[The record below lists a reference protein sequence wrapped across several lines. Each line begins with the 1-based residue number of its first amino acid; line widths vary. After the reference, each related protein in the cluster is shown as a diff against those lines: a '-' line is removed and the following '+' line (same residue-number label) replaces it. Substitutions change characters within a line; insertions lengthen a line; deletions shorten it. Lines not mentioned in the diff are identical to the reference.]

1 MLDEIGRTQ
10 RDSIEHRKA
19 VTAQEAHLRREQDQL
34 LQAHYA
40 GAIPLDLLRRE
51 QDRITRGLASVS
63 RELEQLSADAA
74 ITKAHLEAA
83 LDLLEDC
90 ASTYR
95 DAPAHIKKLMNQAF
109 FQKVLINPE
118 SGIEPPATAVNAVEQ
133 LNPYLSHILSAQA
146 RHAATKGQTCE
157 EPSEAGRLS
166 DQGDSDEPIPANIA
180 HVTGFRPVTLV
191 ELKGCEIC
199 NHPIGP
205 ACSCLAIVCLTR
217 ASLVLGSVEDPSV
230 VDTDGHFSAVMLCIC
245 CARRGEHD
253 ADKARAGSDTGSREG
268 CFAARFRQDPARTIW
283 PLLRCVRGS
292 RPPAPPRT
300 HDVRSQTGRRRLA
313 PRRASPDRAG

>member
-19 VTAQEAHLRREQDQL
+19 VTAQEAQLRREQDQL

-191 ELKGCEIC
+191 ELRGFE
-199 NHPIGP
+199 P
-205 ACSCLAIVCLTR
+205 LTF
-217 ASLVLGSVEDPSV
+217 SL
-230 VDTDGHFSAVMLCIC
+230 
-245 CARRGEHD
+245 
-253 ADKARAGSDTGSREG
+253 
-268 CFAARFRQDPARTIW
+268 RT
-283 PLLRCVRGS
+283 
-292 RPPAPPRT
+292 
-300 HDVRSQTGRRRLA
+300 
-313 PRRASPDRAG
+313 RRATNCAIAPCGRQI